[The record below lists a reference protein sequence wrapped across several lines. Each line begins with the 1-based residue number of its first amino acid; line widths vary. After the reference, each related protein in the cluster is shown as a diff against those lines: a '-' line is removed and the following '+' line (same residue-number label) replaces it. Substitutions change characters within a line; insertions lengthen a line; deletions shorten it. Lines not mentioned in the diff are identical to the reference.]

1 MTESGLIGWAFS
13 AMLLSLRVAPVFA
26 FAPPFTLV
34 RMPMLFRMLMSLGL
48 AACIVAANPAAAA
61 LTDAGAGAGAVL
73 AIAVRELLLGMIF
86 VVAFQFTFA
95 ALQVAGRAID
105 IQAGFGLSLLIDPAT
120 RGSVPLTGTLFV
132 YAAAAIF
139 FAADGHVELVRL
151 LAASLDA
158 VPLGAHQLAATP
170 ASLVA
175 FISLTFL
182 SAFGVAGGAMLALFL
197 CDLAIAALSRTV
209 PQMNVLVLGFQVK
222 TIVLLLVL
230 PVVFGM
236 AGALLA
242 RMTRITLET
251 LPGLI

>member
-1 MTESGLIGWAFS
+1 MSGGGLFGWAF
-13 AMLLSLRVAPVFA
+13 ATILLSLRVAPVFA

-34 RMPMLFRMLMSLGL
+34 RVPRTFRMLLGL
-48 AACIVAANPAAAA
+48 GIAACIAAANPAAAT
-61 LTDAGAGAGAVL
+61 LTDTGPGAILAV
-73 AIAVRELLLGMIF
+73 AVRELLLGTVF
-86 VVAFQFTFA
+86 LVAFQLTFA
-95 ALQVAGRAID
+95 ALQVAGRTID
-105 IQAGFGLSLLIDPAT
+105 IQAGFGLSLLIDPTT

-139 FAADGHVELVRL
+139 FAAGGHFELFRL

-158 VPLGAHQLAATP
+158 IPLGGHQLAATP
-170 ASLVA
+170 ASLIA
-175 FISLTFL
+175 FISLVFL
-182 SAFGVAGGAMLALFL
+182 TAFGVAGGAMLALFL
-197 CDLAIAALSRTV
+197 CDLVIAMLSRTV

-230 PVVFGM
+230 PVTFGT

-242 RMTRITLET
+242 RMTRITIEA